1 MTLEL
6 KDWLNTINQTKKNI
20 IDEDPAL
27 EKEYTPYVINRC
39 LSGHIDCIL
48 FANEMNINNRLDK
61 KLQYDFL
68 INTVRTKKRF
78 SPWIKKEKIKNLEY
92 VKSYYGYSTEKA
104 EQALRILSEEQIDF
118 IKQKLDVGGTK

>member
-20 IDEDPAL
+20 IDEDPSI
-27 EKEYTPYVINRC
+27 EREYAPYVINRC
-39 LSGHIDCIL
+39 LSGHIDCIML
-48 FANEMNINNRLDK
+48 VNEMNINNRLDK

-104 EQALRILSEEQIDF
+104 EQALRILSDEQINF

>member
-20 IDEDPAL
+20 IDEDPSI
-27 EKEYTPYVINRC
+27 EREYTPYVINRC

-48 FANEMNINNRLDK
+48 FVNEMNINNRLDK

-78 SPWIKKEKIKNLEY
+78 SPWMKKEKIKNLEY

>member
-1 MTLEL
+1 MTIEL

-20 IDEDPAL
+20 IDEDPSI
-27 EKEYTPYVINRC
+27 EREYTPYVINRC

-48 FANEMNINNRLDK
+48 FVNELNINNRLDK

-78 SPWIKKEKIKNLEY
+78 SPWMKKEKIKNLEY

-104 EQALRILSEEQIDF
+104 QQALRILSEEQIDF